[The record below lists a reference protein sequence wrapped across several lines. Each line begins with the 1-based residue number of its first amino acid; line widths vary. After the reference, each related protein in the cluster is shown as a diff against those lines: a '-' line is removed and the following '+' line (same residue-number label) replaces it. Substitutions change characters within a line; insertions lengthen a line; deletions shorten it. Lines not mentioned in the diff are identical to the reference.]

1 MEHFRFTG
9 ISKATLLWHAIF
21 KLNANKQRTVQKQ
34 LFKPTHKSFIL
45 HKLPS
50 SWIEDAYDQ
59 MELLGFTL
67 YDYFSLINEPF
78 KNSIQAKAMSS
89 HIGQE
94 VLLYGKL
101 VNTRFS

>member
-1 MEHFRFTG
+1 
-9 ISKATLLWHAIF
+9 
-21 KLNANKQRTVQKQ
+21 
-34 LFKPTHKSFIL
+34 
-45 HKLPS
+45 
-50 SWIEDAYDQ
+50 

-101 VNTRFS
+101 VNTRFHEASNENLMRFAPLSTEKVTILIRYIFMIQSTNTRFMELVCMNAMVR